1 MQMGQSVTHAVIQP
15 THSPSWEELLLIEVN
30 EDEANNEGLSYKNFK
45 QAVSKLA
52 YIYMNTYFF
61 SCTAVILLVADHP
74 SKELLTDFTMPLSHL
89 KPFHQYHLELVQVLY
104 TGVCVKRAYYLFT
117 DFWKSEACS

>member
-45 QAVSKLA
+45 QAVSKLV

-74 SKELLTDFTMPLSHL
+74 SKELLTEFTMPLSHL

-104 TGVCVKRAYYLFT
+104 TGVCEKCILFIHR
-117 DFWKSEACS
+117 FLEE